1 MRKIFFT
8 IMLSTLIL
16 PVIADVNEEIYT
28 KLFISR
34 FNVCM
39 PFKMEQSLK
48 NNTVQYNRHIAG
60 WKAHKCRYNET
71 EIINNTSKE
80 YSCQFSRDEVTA
92 LTQAMRSDSMG
103 QGVAKI
109 EWDKMKQ
116 DKNVCQSPLK

>member
-1 MRKIFFT
+1 M
-8 IMLSTLIL
+8 
-16 PVIADVNEEIYT
+16 ADVNEEIYT

-60 WKAHKCRYNET
+60 WKAYKCRYNET